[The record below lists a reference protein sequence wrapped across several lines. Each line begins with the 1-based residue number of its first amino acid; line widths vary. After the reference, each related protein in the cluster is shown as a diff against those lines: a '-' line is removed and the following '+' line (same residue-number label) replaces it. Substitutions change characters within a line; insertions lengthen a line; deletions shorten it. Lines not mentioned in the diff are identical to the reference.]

1 MSYTYLLLV
10 VVHVLLFAY
19 WLGADWG
26 VYVTSRYV
34 ADPALSLEERRRFL
48 QAAFRIDLMPR
59 ISFTLLLPVGVQLA
73 AYYGAWP
80 FGAAFVPAV
89 WLFALAWMILNVV
102 GYLRTATPLGDRLR
116 GWDQNIR
123 LVLAPTL
130 IVLGLWS
137 VITGYPVVP
146 LFVALKITLFGVMIV
161 VGLILRAIMKNWA
174 IGFRRLATEGPS
186 EAINEIFQSSLGRAR
201 YIAYFLWS
209 LSGAMATLGIL
220 KPT

>member
-1 MSYTYLLLV
+1 MTSAYLLLV

-34 ADPALSLEERRRFL
+34 ADPKLSLEERRRFL
-48 QAAFRIDLMPR
+48 QAAFRIDLLPR

-80 FGAAFVPAV
+80 FHAAFVPAV
-89 WLFALAWMILNVV
+89 WVFAIAWMILNVA
-102 GYLRTATPLGDRLR
+102 GYLRAGTPIGDRIR
-116 GWDQNIR
+116 GWDQYIR
-123 LVLAPTL
+123 LVLAPVL
-130 IVLGLWS
+130 IAAGLWS
-137 VITGYPVVP
+137 AIAGQPIAP
-146 LFVALKITLFGVMIV
+146 LFIALKVMVFGCMII

-186 EAINEIFQSSLGRAR
+186 AAVDAIFQDSLARAR
-201 YIAYFLWS
+201 YIAYFMWS
-209 LSGAMATLGIL
+209 LSGVMAVLGVT
-220 KPT
+220 KPA

>member
-1 MSYTYLLLV
+1 MTGTYLLLV

-34 ADPALSLEERRRFL
+34 ADPKLSLEERRRFL
-48 QAAFRIDLMPR
+48 QAAFRIDLLPR

-80 FGAAFVPAV
+80 FHRAFVPAV
-89 WLFALAWMILNVV
+89 WVLAIAWMVLNVA
-102 GYLRTATPLGDRLR
+102 GYLRSGTAAGDRIR

-123 LVLAPTL
+123 LVMAPVL
-130 IVLGLWS
+130 IGVGLWS
-137 VITGYPVVP
+137 VFSGQPIAP
-146 LFVALKITLFGVMIV
+146 LFVALKITVFGCMII

-186 EAINEIFQSSLGRAR
+186 AAVDAIFQASLGRAR
-201 YIAYFLWS
+201 YIAYLMWS
-209 LSGAMATLGIL
+209 LSGVMAVLGVV

>member
-1 MSYTYLLLV
+1 MTSAYLLLV

-34 ADPALSLEERRRFL
+34 ADAKLSLEERRRFL
-48 QAAFRIDLMPR
+48 QAAFRIDLLPR

-80 FGAAFVPAV
+80 FHAAFAPAV
-89 WLFALAWMILNVV
+89 WVFAIAWMILNVA
-102 GYLRTATPLGDRLR
+102 GYLRAGTPIGDRIR

-123 LVLAPTL
+123 LAMAPAL
-130 IVLGLWS
+130 IVAGLWS
-137 VITGYPVVP
+137 VFSDQPIAP
-146 LFVALKITLFGVMIV
+146 LFVALKIMVFGCMII

-174 IGFRRLATEGPS
+174 VGFRRLATEGPS
-186 EAINEIFQSSLGRAR
+186 EAVDALFQDSLGRAR
-201 YIAYFLWS
+201 YIAYLMWS
-209 LSGAMATLGIL
+209 LSGVMAILGVTR
-220 KPT
+220 PT

>member
-1 MSYTYLLLV
+1 MFSTYLLLV

-34 ADPALSLEERRRFL
+34 ADPKLSLDERRRFL
-48 QAAFRIDLMPR
+48 QAAFRIDLLPR
-59 ISFTLLLPVGVQLA
+59 ISFTMLLPVGVQIA

-80 FGAAFVPAV
+80 FHAAFVPAV
-89 WLFALAWMILNVV
+89 WVASIAWMILNVV
-102 GYLRTATPLGDRLR
+102 GYLRSGTPIGDRIR
-116 GWDQNIR
+116 GWDQRIR
-123 LVLAPTL
+123 LVMAPVL
-130 IVLGLWS
+130 IATGLWS
-137 VITGYPVVP
+137 IVSGYPIAP
-146 LFVALKITLFGVMIV
+146 LFVALKITAFGCMII

-186 EAINEIFQSSLGRAR
+186 AAIDEIFQGSLKRAR
-201 YIAYFLWS
+201 YIAYLMWS
-209 LSGAMATLGIL
+209 LSGVMAVLGVV

>member
-1 MSYTYLLLV
+1 MTGTYLLLV

-34 ADPALSLEERRRFL
+34 ADPKLSLEERRRFL
-48 QAAFRIDLMPR
+48 QAAFRIDLLPR

-80 FGAAFVPAV
+80 FHRAFVPAV
-89 WLFALAWMILNVV
+89 WVFAIAWMVLNVA
-102 GYLRTATPLGDRLR
+102 GYLRSGTPAGDRIR

-123 LVLAPTL
+123 LVMAPVL
-130 IVLGLWS
+130 IGVGLWS
-137 VITGYPVVP
+137 VFSGQPIAP
-146 LFVALKITLFGVMIV
+146 LFVALKITVFGCMII

-186 EAINEIFQSSLGRAR
+186 AAVDAIFQASLGRAR
-201 YIAYFLWS
+201 YIAYLMWS
-209 LSGAMATLGIL
+209 LSGVMAVLGVM
-220 KPT
+220 KPA

>member
-1 MSYTYLLLV
+1 MTGAYLLLV

-34 ADPALSLEERRRFL
+34 ADPKLSLEERRRFL
-48 QAAFRIDLMPR
+48 QAAFRIDLLPR

-80 FGAAFVPAV
+80 FHRAFVPAV
-89 WLFALAWMILNVV
+89 WVFAIAWMILNVA
-102 GYLRTATPLGDRLR
+102 GYLHTGTPVGDRLR
-116 GWDQNIR
+116 GIDQSIR
-123 LVLAPTL
+123 LVMAP
-130 IVLGLWS
+130 VLVAAGLWS
-137 VITGYPVVP
+137 VFSGHPIAP
-146 LFVALKITLFGVMIV
+146 LFVALKLMVFGCMII

-186 EAINEIFQSSLGRAR
+186 TAVDAIFQASLGRAR
-201 YIAYFLWS
+201 YIAYFMWS
-209 LSGAMATLGIL
+209 LSGVMAILGVTR
-220 KPT
+220 PT

>member
-1 MSYTYLLLV
+1 MTGTYLLLV

-34 ADPALSLEERRRFL
+34 ADPKLSLEERRRFL
-48 QAAFRIDLMPR
+48 QAAFRIDLLPR

-80 FGAAFVPAV
+80 FHRAFVPAV
-89 WLFALAWMILNVV
+89 WALAIAWMVLNVA
-102 GYLRTATPLGDRLR
+102 GYLRSGTPAGDRIR

-123 LVLAPTL
+123 LVMAPVL
-130 IVLGLWS
+130 IGVGLWS
-137 VITGYPVVP
+137 VFSGQPIAP
-146 LFVALKITLFGVMIV
+146 LFVALKITVFGCMII

-186 EAINEIFQSSLGRAR
+186 AAVDAIFQASLGRAR
-201 YIAYFLWS
+201 YIAYLMWS
-209 LSGAMATLGIL
+209 LSGVMAVLGVV